1 MFGLIPLNP
10 QDVLQIFQLLGGLA
24 LFLFGMQTMS
34 AGLTQMAGSGMRR
47 LVNRATRNRLSGLS
61 LGTGLGFMVQSSA
74 ATVMLVGFVNA
85 GLMTLPQSIPL
96 VIGANIGTSLSMQ
109 MISFKLSDYCFVAI
123 GLGFL
128 VSAFGK
134 GNKTKGFGR
143 AFLGFGLL
151 FLGMST
157 MSAAVLPYR
166 ETLAPWL
173 AKVDGTQWTG
183 ALLGVAL
190 AAGITAVIQSS
201 GATIGMVFAMIH
213 AGVITSLPSAF
224 PLVIGAGI
232 GTCVTALLGSIGA
245 GIQARRTALSHLGFN
260 LYSVALSM
268 ALSPFIYRWMPTI
281 PGDLVH
287 QTANANMIRML
298 FTGLLLLPVVGLYG
312 KLIVLLSPSQ
322 EEVAE
327 GSYLDEG
334 LLSRPEEA
342 IRACIHELKRVAGIC
357 EKNLIL
363 SAALFRSLDRKTLL
377 KITNNETAINEIKT
391 AMEDYEYRIADF
403 HLSKR
408 QSLML
413 QYLNRC
419 MSNLER
425 IGDHVDRMREITVAR
440 LSGKPVLFDEALL
453 AEWFLLYGA
462 GLKVMRLVRKSMDPD
477 LKRFQQ
483 NAQLILDARN
493 AYIKQSLSFRSLY
506 HEKSVAKGDGLS
518 PAAGIYLTKYVD
530 ALDRIVTHAKTI
542 AMLQGRP
549 EFFIKRKKLTR
560 KVGAARTYAEPEWVD
575 VSEYLQRL
583 ESEPDL

>member
-1 MFGLIPLNP
+1 MLT
-10 QDVLQIFQLLGGLA
+10 FQLLGGLA

-34 AGLTQMAGSGMRR
+34 AGLTQMAGNGMRR
-47 LVNRATRNRLSGLS
+47 LVNRATRNRLNGLS

-134 GNKTKGFGR
+134 GDKAKGFGR

-157 MSAAVLPYR
+157 MSEAVLPYR

-173 AKVDGTQWTG
+173 AKMDGTQWTG

-201 GATIGMVFAMIH
+201 GATIGMVFVMIH
-213 AGVITSLPSAF
+213 AGVITSLPTAF

-232 GTCVTALLGSIGA
+232 GTCVTALLGSMGT

-260 LYSVALSM
+260 LYSVAISM
-268 ALSPFIYRWMPTI
+268 ALSPLIYKWIPYL

-298 FTGLLLLPVVGLYG
+298 FTGLLLLPLVGLYG
-312 KLIVLLSPSQ
+312 KLIVRLSPSK

-327 GSYLDEG
+327 GSYLDES

-342 IRACIHELKRVAGIC
+342 ISACIRELKRVAGIC
-357 EKNLIL
+357 EKNMIL

-377 KITNNETAINEIKT
+377 KITNNENAINEIKI
-391 AMEDYEYRIADF
+391 AMEGFENRMTDF
-403 HLSKR
+403 ELSKR

-425 IGDHVDRMREITVAR
+425 IGDHLDRMREITVAR
-440 LSGKPVLFDEALL
+440 LSGRPVLFDEVLL
-453 AEWFLLYGA
+453 AEWFVLYGA
-462 GLKVMRLVRKSMDPD
+462 GLKVMRLLYKSLDPD

-483 NAQLILDARN
+483 NAQLILDARSS
-493 AYIKQSLSFRSLY
+493 YLKQSLAFRSAY
-506 HEKSVAKGDGLS
+506 HQKIVSKGDGLS

-542 AMLQGRP
+542 AMLQGQP
-549 EFFIKRKKLTR
+549 AFLIKRKKLKRTA
-560 KVGAARTYAEPEWVD
+560 GAARTFSQPEWVD
-575 VSEYLQRL
+575 VSEYLARL